1 MDMEKVRKYLSRMW
15 GGTMIGCSEVEVQY
29 KDIVEKPDYFSDT
42 KDFFYYQIS
51 TKAKAWEH
59 EQEVRLFIIDP
70 SPTYMAL
77 LPGQNDDKGPI
88 DWKEVRAF
96 PKIGRECFESVY
108 LGINMNA
115 DEKSKIIS
123 VARNLNPDIK
133 IFQMRIDTQVFRL
146 NAKLIE
152 Q

>member
-42 KDFFYYQIS
+42 KDFFNYQIS

-59 EQEVRLFIIDP
+59 E
-70 SPTYMAL
+70 L